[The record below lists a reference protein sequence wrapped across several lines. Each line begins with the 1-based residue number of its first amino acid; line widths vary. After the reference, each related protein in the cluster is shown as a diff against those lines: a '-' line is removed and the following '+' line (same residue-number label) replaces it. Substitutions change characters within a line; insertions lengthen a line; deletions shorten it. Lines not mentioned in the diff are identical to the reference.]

1 MSKWTPGRWE
11 TLAEDGLTVIGYVPT
26 DPDGEPSM
34 VVISDASASMP
45 DEMARANARLIA
57 AAPEMAELLALVVDG
72 AEAMGWDV
80 GPKIRALLAK
90 VAK

>member
-1 MSKWTPGRWE
+1 MSKWTPGKWE
-11 TLAEDGLTVIGYVPT
+11 VRGRTRGGCYAFISAPGWERFAKVVVKMKGDFHEITDGL
-26 DPDGEPSM
+26 
-34 VVISDASASMP
+34 
-45 DEMARANARLIA
+45 ANARLIA

>member
-1 MSKWTPGRWE
+1 MSKWTPGPWE
-11 TLAEDGLTVIGYVPT
+11 TLAEDGFTVIGYVPT

-90 VAK
+90 ETK